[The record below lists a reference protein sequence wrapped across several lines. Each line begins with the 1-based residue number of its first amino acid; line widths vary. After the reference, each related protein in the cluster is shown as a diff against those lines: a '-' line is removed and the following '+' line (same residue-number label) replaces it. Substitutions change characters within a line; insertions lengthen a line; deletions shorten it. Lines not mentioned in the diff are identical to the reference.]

1 MRRMIILLTA
11 LVSISFLLCSCG
23 KANGYK
29 KKDLVPVSETAGT
42 KNVQVFV
49 VDHTEGK
56 NVTVKIKNLSEEDF
70 AYGEFYSIQLYADGT
85 WYYVPQTEERA
96 VYAVLHNL
104 PGETSDSMTY
114 SLAPYGGK
122 LNPGKYRIA
131 CCDGGTKENVYYAYF
146 EVADNGRFT
155 WEEVEPTGR

>member
-1 MRRMIILLTA
+1 MRRIILLLTA
-11 LVSISFLLCSCG
+11 LVTISLLLCSCG
-23 KANGYK
+23 KVNGYS

-42 KNVQVFV
+42 SGVQVFV
-49 VDHTEGK
+49 VDHNEGK
-56 NVTVKIKNLSEEDF
+56 DLTVKIKNLSNEYF
-70 AYGEFYSIQLYADGT
+70 SYGEFYSIQLYADGT
-85 WYYVPQTEERA
+85 WYYVPEKEDHA

-131 CCDGGTKENVYYAYF
+131 CCGKGNKENVYYAYF

-155 WEEVEPTGR
+155 WEVVEPTGR

>member
-1 MRRMIILLTA
+1 MRRIIIFLTA

-23 KANGYK
+23 KVNGYK

-42 KNVQVFV
+42 SGVQVFV
-49 VDHTEGK
+49 VDHNEGK
-56 NVTVKIKNLSEEDF
+56 DLTVKIKNYSKEDF
-70 AYGEFYSIQLYADGT
+70 AYGEYYSIQLYADGT
-85 WYYVPQTEERA
+85 WYYVPEKEDHA

-122 LNPGKYRIA
+122 LNSGKYRIA
-131 CCDGGTKENVYYAYF
+131 CCGSGKKENVYYAYF
-146 EVADNGRFT
+146 DVADNGRFT
-155 WEEVEPTGR
+155 WEVVEPTGR